1 MAKKPITASTPE
13 DSKSGIPMLSNLLQS
28 SMKNLGQRW
37 EEDSRAVKTDGDEE
51 NETIEDTETLT
62 DEEKGLKMFA
72 AVMSSSMADAM
83 VKALKSDKGS
93 ASADA
98 SAVTLAS
105 GLAIRSGGARSADE
119 ILEGK
124 VQISRHDRG
133 NTPEAKQKFRARKCV
148 ALPVSFAIPNYDGI
162 LSGSSPGDDVGSIA
176 ANVQL
181 AVGTLKN
188 WAVAIDVAYVTKVPA
203 LHDFSDIRQVVT
215 ATHFNDLLMDH
226 TALTPNQAALFQEF
240 INLNGA
246 A

>member
-1 MAKKPITASTPE
+1 
-13 DSKSGIPMLSNLLQS
+13 
-28 SMKNLGQRW
+28 MKNLGQRW
-37 EEDSRAVKTDGDEE
+37 EHEESRPVKNEGVEE
-51 NETIEDTETLT
+51 NENVEETEFLT

-83 VKALKSDKGS
+83 VKALKSDKTS
-93 ASADA
+93 APEDA
-98 SAVTLAS
+98 SAVKLAS
-105 GLAIRSGGARSADE
+105 GLAIRSGGARSTDE

-124 VQISRHDRG
+124 IQVSRHDRG
-133 NTPEAKQKFRARKCV
+133 TTPEARQKFRARKCIPL
-148 ALPVSFAIPNYDGI
+148 AVSFAIPNYDGI
-162 LSGSSPGDDVGSIA
+162 LSGTSPGDDVGSIA